1 MQKITTITDLK
12 EAIRQLEYQQ
22 ATELTLL
29 KEQVMDTCESLKPIN
44 LIKGTLKG
52 AYSAPDFKTNI
63 VKTVIG
69 IATGFVAK
77 KALIGN
83 THNPIKKLAG
93 FILEM
98 VVANKVI

>member
-1 MQKITTITDLK
+1 MQKITTLTDLK
-12 EAIRQLEYQQ
+12 EAIQQLEFEQ

-29 KEQVMDTCESLKPIN
+29 KEQVLYTCESLKPIN
-44 LIKGTLKG
+44 LIKNTFKE

-63 VKTVIG
+63 VKTIIG

-77 KALIGN
+77 KVLIGK

>member
-1 MQKITTITDLK
+1 M
-12 EAIRQLEYQQ
+12 A
-22 ATELTLL
+22 LL
-29 KEQVMDTCESLKPIN
+29 KEQLLDTCESLKPIN
-44 LIKGTLKG
+44 LIKSTLKE

-77 KALIGN
+77 KVLIGN
-83 THNPIKKLAG
+83 THNPIKKIAG

-98 VVANKVI
+98 VVANKVA